1 MSPIFHLFTF
11 LSFFLLILDFLRLF
25 DLPMNLQ
32 LSFRWKYLRFE
43 TTRVFDFS
51 YMSIFEWYTK
61 CDAGEEII
69 LFLKG
74 IVRSKISRGYI
85 KVDSLGGKLLFTR
98 TKSDKNWP
106 RYGASNT
113 TRSKQ
118 DFCPTLAEL
127 KSPTKLAIPSSSQNN
142 QPIKFVK

>member
-85 KVDSLGGKLLFTR
+85 KVQFFVRFWSGKKQFFFHPRLSTSAYPQEQEIFDR
-98 TKSDKNWP
+98 TSPLPYQYWAFYAEKI
-106 RYGASNT
+106 G
-113 TRSKQ
+113 
-118 DFCPTLAEL
+118 LA
-127 KSPTKLAIPSSSQNN
+127 
-142 QPIKFVK
+142 